1 MKFEELR
8 KNKIIKRDGYRFR
21 LVSIFRAIKNGI
33 FREVTP
39 VKTGF
44 LSIFWDYYYSKQR
57 ITL

>member
-21 LVSIFRAIKNGI
+21 VVSIFRAIKNDI
-33 FREVTP
+33 FRQVIP

-44 LSIFWDYYYSKQR
+44 LSTYLDYFYSKQR